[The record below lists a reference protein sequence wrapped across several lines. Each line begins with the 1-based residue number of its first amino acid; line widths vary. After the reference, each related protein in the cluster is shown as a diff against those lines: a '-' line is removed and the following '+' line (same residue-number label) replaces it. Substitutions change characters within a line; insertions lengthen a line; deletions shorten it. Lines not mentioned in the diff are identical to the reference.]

1 VIWEEAMQ
9 LRNGHT
15 VARIAAIALV
25 ALWVV
30 GGVVSASA
38 DDAVKT
44 ESQRTAGKFV
54 KWDKDAGTVLVK
66 EKGKDVLFSVIA
78 EGSVLTRTTVTV
90 KAKPA
95 KLADLQEGQIVVVYW
110 RPAASDPNKKDAR
123 KIDAVSLPEGTQAE
137 EGEY

>member
-9 LRNGHT
+9 LRT
-15 VARIAAIALV
+15 VRTVTRIAAIALA
-25 ALWVV
+25 ALWVC
-30 GGVVSASA
+30 GVVSASA
-38 DDAVKT
+38 DDEVKT

-66 EKGKDVLFSVIA
+66 EKGKDVLFGVIA

-110 RPAASDPNKKDAR
+110 RPAKSDPNKKDAR

>member
-1 VIWEEAMQ
+1 MQ
-9 LRNGHT
+9 LRT
-15 VARIAAIALV
+15 VRSLTRIAAV
-25 ALWVV
+25 ALAAVWIV
-30 GGVVSASA
+30 GSVVSTASA
-38 DDAVKT
+38 DEAVKT
-44 ESQRTAGKFV
+44 ERTAGKFV

-95 KLADLQEGQIVVVYW
+95 KLDDLKEGQIVVVYW
-110 RPAASDPNKKDAR
+110 KPGASDPNKKDAR

>member
-1 VIWEEAMQ
+1 MQ
-9 LRNGHT
+9 VRTVRNLT
-15 VARIAAIALV
+15 KIAAV
-25 ALWVV
+25 ALAAVWIV
-30 GGVVSASA
+30 GGLVSTASA
-38 DDAVKT
+38 DEAVKT
-44 ESQRTAGKFV
+44 ERTAGKFV

-95 KLADLQEGQIVVVYW
+95 KLGDLQEGQIVVVYW
-110 RPAASDPNKKDAR
+110 KPAASDPNKKDAR

>member
-1 VIWEEAMQ
+1 MQ
-9 LRNGHT
+9 LRT
-15 VARIAAIALV
+15 VRTLTRIAAIAL
-25 ALWVV
+25 AAAWIV
-30 GGVVSASA
+30 GGAVSNASA
-38 DDAVKT
+38 DEAIKT
-44 ESQRTAGKFV
+44 ERTAGKFV
-54 KWDKDAGTVLVK
+54 KWDKDAGTVVVK

-95 KLADLQEGQIVVVYW
+95 KLDDLKEGQIVVVYW
-110 RPAASDPNKKDAR
+110 KPAASDPNKKDAR

>member
-1 VIWEEAMQ
+1 MQ
-9 LRNGHT
+9 LRT
-15 VARIAAIALV
+15 VRTLTRIAAIALAAV
-25 ALWVV
+25 WIV
-30 GGVVSASA
+30 GGAVSNASA
-38 DDAVKT
+38 DEAIKT
-44 ESQRTAGKFV
+44 ERTAGKFV
-54 KWDKDAGTVLVK
+54 KWDKDAGTVVVK

-95 KLADLQEGQIVVVYW
+95 KLDDLKEGQIVVVYW
-110 RPAASDPNKKDAR
+110 KPAASDPNKKDAR